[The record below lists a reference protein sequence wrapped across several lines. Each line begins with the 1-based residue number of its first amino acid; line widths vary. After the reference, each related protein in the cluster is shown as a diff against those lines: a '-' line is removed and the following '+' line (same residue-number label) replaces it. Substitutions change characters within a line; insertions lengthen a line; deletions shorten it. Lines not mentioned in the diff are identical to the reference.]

1 MVVGRSRR
9 STMSFISEHHQSGS
23 QLCWSHP
30 ANCLSALTGWM
41 AGLAAYD
48 GPVQMASQLSGLP
61 NHQHDPQHRL
71 VSFLMCTTTKVT
83 VTFVAAIIVC

>member
-23 QLCWSHP
+23 QAVSY
-30 ANCLSALTGWM
+30 AGVIQQIVCLPGWM

-48 GPVQMASQLSGLP
+48 GPVQMAS
-61 NHQHDPQHRL
+61 RL
-71 VSFLMCTTTKVT
+71 WPSESST
-83 VTFVAAIIVC
+83 